1 MKRALATALWLATCF
16 LAAPASA
23 QDSPRTEDAAPRD
36 LPRDLGARYV
46 DALAGTGAGTGLVI
60 AGVGITG
67 ALAGLAAGCS
77 VLDEVGCVA
86 GTLGGGFAGVALGW
100 MIAPGVGAAR
110 GAGLRDDEGLA
121 VWALGLLTNHALFG
135 LGLSIGLAV
144 DESDNTWGLGR
155 VWGMILGAGIG
166 AFAQVFLTPLYA
178 VLLFED
184 RPVSTDAQSTRLL
197 PFLSPREG
205 GATAGLVG
213 AF

>member
-100 MIAPGVGAAR
+100 MIGPGVGAAR
-110 GAGLRDDEGLA
+110 ASATTKGWRC
-121 VWALGLLTNHALFG
+121 
-135 LGLSIGLAV
+135 
-144 DESDNTWGLGR
+144 GR
-155 VWGMILGAGIG
+155 SGC
-166 AFAQVFLTPLYA
+166 
-178 VLLFED
+178 
-184 RPVSTDAQSTRLL
+184 
-197 PFLSPREG
+197 
-205 GATAGLVG
+205 
-213 AF
+213 